1 MSRWIVAQHLYTKK
15 WLAYADEYEDYQPTT
30 ILDFDAPIARA
41 FHTWREAMDYADR
54 MARTAEVVLPRI
66 AGCGDRVPG
75 APGLLLGWENHIFWL
90 ADHGSDF
97 IRITPA
103 ELRPLAAALLALAEK
118 EATK

>member
-1 MSRWIVAQHLYTKK
+1 MSRHVVKK
-15 WLAYADEYEDYQPTT
+15 YRGAGTWAVLHASSDNAGSGVPWARVLQ
-30 ILDFDAPIARA
+30 LFD
-41 FHTWREAMDYADR
+41 TWREAMDYADR
-54 MARTAEVVLPRI
+54 MARTVEVVLSRI

-118 EATK
+118 EELR

>member
-1 MSRWIVAQHLYTKK
+1 
-15 WLAYADEYEDYQPTT
+15 
-30 ILDFDAPIARA
+30 
-41 FHTWREAMDYADR
+41 
-54 MARTAEVVLPRI
+54 MARTVEVVLPRI

-103 ELRPLAAALLALAEK
+103 ELRPLAAALLSLAER
-118 EATK
+118 EEQQ